1 MQGRRHEEGQRAV
14 SVQLGVHGR
23 AVRPVQR
30 RTLPELQGDPGCE
43 GLTTDYMYYSSR
55 TIPSFCAQLAT
66 NPVLVTAQ
74 VRLQSGV
81 MATLDLSGC
90 YRRRAQGVH
99 GVCQGIRH
107 EHGARLHGEHT
118 AELLMSY
125 SLLTIFSFLGH

>member
-1 MQGRRHEEGQRAV
+1 M

-30 RTLPELQGDPGCE
+30 RTLPELQGDPGGE
-43 GLTTDYMYYSSR
+43 VLTTDYMYYYSSR

-74 VRLQSGV
+74 VKKQSGV
-81 MATLDLSGC
+81 MATFYLSGC

-107 EHGARLHGEHT
+107 EHGARLHGEQSGDLSHG
-118 AELLMSY
+118 
-125 SLLTIFSFLGH
+125 SLIADDISFLGH